1 MMIALP
7 GFSPNTSLQPS
18 FKKKVD
24 PSLEG
29 RSERASIEGSA
40 SLRFTPLASNKFLS
54 NKLFGRWKP

>member
-24 PSLEG
+24 QEG
-29 RSERASIEGSA
+29 A